1 MTVCVC
7 VHLLTTNETCTPVWF
22 EKESCQVQYLNIYVR
37 QHRIILSL
45 SQEPYILHANLELCF
60 PSKGHDSRWS
70 PPQNRAKLC
79 VFSLH

>member
-1 MTVCVC
+1 MRVC
-7 VHLLTTNETCTPVWF
+7 VHLLTTNEICRPVWF

-37 QHRIILSL
+37 QRRIILSL
-45 SQEPYILHANLELCF
+45 SQERYILHANLELCF

-70 PPQNRAKLC
+70 PQNRAKLC